1 MNKLPKPPCL
11 IIPFNNFQLAPKAT
25 YVECFCSLLEP
36 RIMLKENEKDFIV
49 MQHKFRIQGKDGKT
63 KTVKSN
69 FLKIG
74 EKNKTAMSVCVG
86 YTAATTAQVSIP
98 LVKILCF

>member
-1 MNKLPKPPCL
+1 
-11 IIPFNNFQLAPKAT
+11 
-25 YVECFCSLLEP
+25 
-36 RIMLKENEKDFIV
+36 MLKENEKDFIV

-98 LVKILCF
+98 LAKILCF